1 MLLTLRPTAFSS
13 YPMTSQRYF
22 FLILILGSLTAL
34 GPFSIDMYLPGFPAI
49 AQNLHTTVPQ
59 VALSLSSFFVGISVG
74 QLLYGPL
81 LDRFGRKNPLYFG
94 LVLYVLASL
103 GCLAVHRIETLIA
116 LRFVQAIGSCAA
128 AVASVALVRDL
139 FPVKENAKVF
149 SLLMLV
155 LSVSPLLAPTIGGYV
170 TAAYGWQAVFVALGA
185 LGFLLLLA
193 TALWLPEGY
202 TPDTTLSLRPRPILT
217 NFWAVLRNPQFTTYA
232 LTGAI
237 SFSGLFAYVAG
248 SPLVFM
254 DLYHV
259 EGKVYGWIFAFL
271 SIGLIGASQV
281 NSLLLRRYQSEQIV
295 LAALGCQLLITGVL
309 LGLTSA
315 GVLGLGGTVAL
326 LFLFLS
332 CLGFTSPNTSALS
345 LAPFTRHAGSAA
357 ALMGAI
363 QMGMGALAS
372 VGVSLFN
379 AHSALPMVSIMAST
393 SLLALGLLLVGRQR
407 VTHLVATTPG
417 VGGAMH

>member
-1 MLLTLRPTAFSS
+1 
-13 YPMTSQRYF
+13 MTTQRYF
-22 FLILILGSLTAL
+22 FLILLLGSLTAL

-49 AQNLHTTVPQ
+49 AQNLHTTIPQ
-59 VALSLSSFFVGISVG
+59 VALSLSSFFVGISAG

-81 LDRFGRKNPLYFG
+81 LDRYGRKKPLYFG
-94 LVLYVLASL
+94 LTLYVLASL
-103 GCLAVHRIETLIA
+103 GCLAVHRIEALIA
-116 LRFVQAIGSCAA
+116 LRFVQAIGGCAA

-139 FPVKENAKVF
+139 FPVEENAKVF
-149 SLLMLV
+149 ALLMLV

-170 TAAYGWQAVFVALGA
+170 TAAYGWQAVFLALGGLGA
-185 LGFLLLLA
+185 LLLVA
-193 TALWLPEGY
+193 TALWLPDSY
-202 TPDTTLSLRPRPILT
+202 VPDLTLSLRPRPILT
-217 NFWAVLRNPQFTTYA
+217 NFWTVLREPQFTTYA
-232 LTGAI
+232 LTGAV
-237 SFSGLFAYVAG
+237 SFSGLFAYVSG

-271 SIGLIGASQV
+271 SVGLIGASQL
-281 NSLLLRRYQSEQIV
+281 NSLLLRRYQSGQIV
-295 LAALGCQLLITGVL
+295 LVALGCQLLITGVL

-357 ALMGAI
+357 ALMGAL
-363 QMGMGALAS
+363 QMAAGALAS

-379 AHSALPMVSIMAST
+379 AHSALPMVGIMAGT
-393 SLLALGLLLVGRQR
+393 SLLALVLLLVGRQR
-407 VTHLVATTPG
+407 VTHLVAATAG
-417 VGGAMH
+417 VGGALH

>member
-1 MLLTLRPTAFSS
+1 
-13 YPMTSQRYF
+13 MTSQRYF
-22 FLILILGSLTAL
+22 FLILILGALTAL

-49 AQNLHTTVPQ
+49 AQNLHTSVSQ
-59 VALSLSSFFVGISVG
+59 AALSLSSFFVGISAG

-81 LDRFGRKNPLYFG
+81 LDRYGRKKPLYFG
-94 LVLYVLASL
+94 LALYVVSSL
-103 GCLAVHRIETLIA
+103 GCLAVHRIETLIV

-155 LSVSPLLAPTIGGYV
+155 LSVSPLLAPTIGGYI
-170 TAAYGWQAVFVALGA
+170 TAAYGWQAVFVALAG
-185 LGFLLLLA
+185 LGFLLLVA
-193 TALWLPEGY
+193 TARWLPNSY
-202 TPDTTLSLRPRPILT
+202 IPDTTLSLRPRPILT
-217 NFWAVLRNPQFTTYA
+217 TFWTVLREPQFTTYA
-232 LTGAI
+232 LTGAV

-271 SIGLIGASQV
+271 SLGLIGASQV
-281 NSLLLRRYQSEQIV
+281 NSLLLRRYQSAQIV
-295 LAALGCQLLITGVL
+295 LVALSCQLLLTAIL
-309 LGLTSA
+309 LGLTRA

-357 ALMGAI
+357 ALMGAL
-363 QMGMGALAS
+363 QMAAGALAS

-379 AHSALPMVSIMAST
+379 AHSALPMVSIMAGT
-393 SLLALGLLLVGRQR
+393 SALALGLLLVGRQR
-407 VTHLVATTPG
+407 VTHLVAATPG
-417 VGGAMH
+417 LGGSMH

>member
-1 MLLTLRPTAFSS
+1 
-13 YPMTSQRYF
+13 MTTQRYF
-22 FLILILGSLTAL
+22 FLILLLGALTAL

-59 VALSLSSFFVGISVG
+59 VALSLSSFFVGISAG

-81 LDRFGRKNPLYFG
+81 LDRFGRKKPLYFG
-94 LVLYVLASL
+94 LVLYVVASL

-128 AVASVALVRDL
+128 AVASVAMVRDL
-139 FPVKENAKVF
+139 FPVKDNAKVF
-149 SLLMLV
+149 ALLMLV

-170 TAAYGWQAVFVALGA
+170 TAAYGWQAVFVALGG
-185 LGFLLLLA
+185 LGALLLLA
-193 TALWLPEGY
+193 TALWLPDSY
-202 TPDTTLSLRPRPILT
+202 TPDTTLSLRPQPILA
-217 NFWAVLRNPQFTTYA
+217 NFWTVLREPQFTTYA
-232 LTGAI
+232 LTGAV
-237 SFSGLFAYVAG
+237 SFSGLFAYVSG

-271 SIGLIGASQV
+271 SVGLIGASQL

-295 LAALGCQLLITGVL
+295 LVALGCQLLTTAVL

-315 GVLGLGGTVAL
+315 GVLGLGGTIAL
-326 LFLFLS
+326 LFVFLG

-357 ALMGAI
+357 ALMGAL
-363 QMGMGALAS
+363 QMAAGALAS

-379 AHSALPMVSIMAST
+379 AHSALPMVGIMAGT

-407 VTHLVATTPG
+407 VTHLVAATPG
-417 VGGAMH
+417 AAGALH

>member
-1 MLLTLRPTAFSS
+1 
-13 YPMTSQRYF
+13 MTKQRYF
-22 FLILILGSLTAL
+22 SLILILGTLTAL

-49 AQNLHTTVPQ
+49 ALDLHTTGAR
-59 VALSLSSFFVGISVG
+59 VALSLSSFFVGISAG

-81 LDRFGRKNPLYFG
+81 LDRFGRKPPLLLG
-94 LVLYVLASL
+94 LTLYVVASV
-103 GCLAVHRIETLIA
+103 GCLAVHRIEALIA

-139 FPVKENAKVF
+139 FPVKDSAKVF
-149 SLLMLV
+149 ALLMLV
-155 LSVSPLLAPTIGGYV
+155 VGVSPMVAPTVGGYV
-170 TAAYGWQAVFVALGA
+170 AAAFGWRAVFVALGG
-185 LGFLLLLA
+185 LGTLLLGA
-193 TALWLPEGY
+193 TALWLPTTY
-202 TPDTTLSLRPRPILT
+202 VPDTTLSLKPRPILT
-217 NFWAVLRNPQFTTYA
+217 TFWAVLREPQFTTYA
-232 LTGAI
+232 LTGAV
-237 SFSGLFAYVAG
+237 SFSGLFAYVSG

-254 DLYHV
+254 DIFHV

-281 NSLLLRRYQSEQIV
+281 NSYLLRRYRSEQIV
-295 LAALGCQLLITGVL
+295 FVALGCQVLTTFAL

-315 GVLGLGGTVAL
+315 GVLGLAGTIAM
-326 LFLFLS
+326 LFVFLG

-345 LAPFTRHAGSAA
+345 LAPFTRNAGSAS

-379 AHSALPMVSIMAST
+379 AHTAIPMVAIMAVT
-393 SLLALGLLLVGRQR
+393 SSLALLLLLVSRQR
-407 VTHLVATTPG
+407 IGAALVTAPAGAL
-417 VGGAMH
+417 GGGLH